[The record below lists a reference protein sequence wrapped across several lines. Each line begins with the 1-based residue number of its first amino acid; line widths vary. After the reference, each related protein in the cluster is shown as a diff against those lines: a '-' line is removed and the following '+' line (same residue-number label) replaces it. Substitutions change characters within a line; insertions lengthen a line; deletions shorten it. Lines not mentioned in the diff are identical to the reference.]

1 MATSPPTR
9 HSVPDRRQVTQE
21 RGGSAS
27 GGGAEEVQLAG
38 AWSAINLVQE
48 QAPEHLAEDATG
60 RKKPVASESSAGHR
74 VRCRR
79 PARSYAHADGDT
91 DAHNTLSPDKTSV
104 RVFYPFHPLH
114 RAILQILRRPERGDG
129 AVCVLDPGGRRLK
142 IPVWMLEPEC
152 ARITISGRPHL
163 GKEALLS
170 LALLIG
176 SQPDSKDCAHDD
188 NPRTAVSGSEGGHR
202 GATPTSG
209 PDGPKRAR
217 PRVDGRSDTRRS
229 HRPDGTRCH
238 GGFSRGARDQ

>member
-1 MATSPPTR
+1 MRYR
-9 HSVPDRRQVTQE
+9 HRE
-21 RGGSAS
+21 RSCGY
-27 GGGAEEVQLAG
+27 AG
-38 AWSAINLVQE
+38 
-48 QAPEHLAEDATG
+48 D
-60 RKKPVASESSAGHR
+60 
-74 VRCRR
+74 
-79 PARSYAHADGDT
+79 DT

-129 AVCVLDPGGRRLK
+129 AVCVLDPGERRLK

-209 PDGPKRAR
+209 PDDRKRAR

>member
-1 MATSPPTR
+1 MRYR
-9 HSVPDRRQVTQE
+9 HRE
-21 RGGSAS
+21 RSCGY
-27 GGGAEEVQLAG
+27 AG
-38 AWSAINLVQE
+38 DE
-48 QAPEHLAEDATG
+48 
-60 RKKPVASESSAGHR
+60 
-74 VRCRR
+74 
-79 PARSYAHADGDT
+79 T

-129 AVCVLDPGGRRLK
+129 AVCVLDPSGRRLK

>member
-1 MATSPPTR
+1 M
-9 HSVPDRRQVTQE
+9 
-21 RGGSAS
+21 
-27 GGGAEEVQLAG
+27 
-38 AWSAINLVQE
+38 
-48 QAPEHLAEDATG
+48 TG
-60 RKKPVASESSAGHR
+60 RHRGRCSAG
-74 VRCRR
+74 V
-79 PARSYAHADGDT
+79 DEDT

-129 AVCVLDPGGRRLK
+129 AVCVLDPGERRLK

-217 PRVDGRSDTRRS
+217 PRVDGRSDTRHS